1 MMRRFARYPVGR
13 ALAAV
18 VALAALALATPSFA
32 SRNPKPGERTAIS
45 RAVKHSR
52 LTSAVPDYE
61 YTVRGIRV
69 STKGPFAKG
78 EIFGVGRYK
87 NMVQPAFVLLKK
99 SKGHWRLIDIG
110 GDLSCRD
117 APRAVFR
124 DLRLPCS

>member
-1 MMRRFARYPVGR
+1 MAV
-13 ALAAV
+13 V
-18 VALAALALATPSFA
+18 VALAALAAAPSLAA
-32 SRNPKPGERTAIS
+32 RNPRPGERAAIS

-78 EIFGVGRYK
+78 ETFGVGSYK
-87 NMVQPAFVLLKK
+87 SVVQPAFVLLKK

-117 APRAVFR
+117 APHAVFR

>member
-1 MMRRFARYPVGR
+1 MS
-13 ALAAV
+13 AAV
-18 VALAALALATPSFA
+18 VALVALALAAPSFA
-32 SRNPKPGERTAIS
+32 ARNPRAGERAAMS

-52 LTSAVPDYE
+52 LTSAVPGYE

-69 STKGPFAKG
+69 STKGPFARG
-78 EIFGVGRYK
+78 ETVGVGRYK
-87 NMVQPAFVLLKK
+87 GVVQPAFVLLKK

-117 APRAVFR
+117 APHAVFR